1 MEHDTRENIRWSV
14 ANEMFRIFCFLVYY
28 VALMLLGV
36 AIIVGAFYLTYWLAV
51 LGMIFGIFFTILS
64 IIGLWAFAIMFAI
77 YLVKPLFSFSKN
89 ENASRVEVDESD
101 CPELFAMIREVA
113 ESTQCPM
120 PKHVFLTPDVNACVF
135 YNTSFWS
142 IFFPVRKNL
151 EIGLG
156 LLDGTSV
163 DEVKAIIAHE
173 FGHFSQNSMK
183 VGSTVYV
190 TNTVLHN
197 LVFGRDKWDVW
208 VEYISSPSLSIIKYF
223 GRFTRFLS
231 DCVRSVTAHV
241 YKYVQKG
248 YLKLSR
254 YMEYDADD
262 IASQY
267 IGGQVFISA
276 LCKVEV
282 LSENDNLYQQLVKS
296 LTQEK
301 KIVSNYFACKRVAYQ
316 YLSGTHTA
324 RLSYDE
330 SLTEPKRR
338 YYYVPSK
345 IRMENVWASHP
356 SLEDRIANVKGHGS
370 MKSTTAAKP
379 AWTLIPDK
387 VARQVSANFISL
399 IESGEEEKL
408 THISDSEFE
417 QWVQT
422 EIKENFIDRRLVP
435 FFAGHIYE
443 FDLDRA
449 DSNTPA
455 TSPFTVVNAIKIS
468 KLATGTNDYSLFLK
482 IKNKEVDA
490 DDVEYDG
497 VIYNRKHLPID
508 DLKAKLDA
516 LYKEVLKIYSDIYA
530 YVKSRTENGD
540 VFKTSFRILF
550 YAQWLDREVMPR
562 LVAHR
567 NAFVEAWNK
576 TISVADEDDYAWK
589 VSMSEQYEGAVKD
602 ILSKMSLNVAAGIE
616 IVKPYTEYLHEYMNK
631 KHIVQETLD
640 EVDNPLNCVYNM
652 KKILYNAAL
661 RDICETSKNV
671 LDK

>member
-1 MEHDTRENIRWSV
+1 M
-14 ANEMFRIFCFLVYY
+14 
-28 VALMLLGV
+28 
-36 AIIVGAFYLTYWLAV
+36 
-51 LGMIFGIFFTILS
+51 
-64 IIGLWAFAIMFAI
+64 
-77 YLVKPLFSFSKN
+77 
-89 ENASRVEVDESD
+89 
-101 CPELFAMIREVA
+101 
-113 ESTQCPM
+113 
-120 PKHVFLTPDVNACVF
+120 
-135 YNTSFWS
+135 
-142 IFFPVRKNL
+142 
-151 EIGLG
+151 
-156 LLDGTSV
+156 
-163 DEVKAIIAHE
+163 KAIIAHE

-190 TNTVLHN
+190 TNTVLHK

-370 MKSTTAAKP
+370 MKSATAAKP

-422 EIKENFIDRRLVP
+422 EIKENFIDRRLMP

-468 KLATGTNDYSLFLK
+468 KLATGTNDYSLLLK

-530 YVKSRTENGD
+530 YVKSRTENGE

>member
-1 MEHDTRENIRWSV
+1 
-14 ANEMFRIFCFLVYY
+14 MFRIFCFLVYY

-36 AIIVGAFYLTYWLAV
+36 AIIVGAFYLTYPLAV
-51 LGMIFGIFFTILS
+51 LSMVFGIFFAIFS

-89 ENASRVEVDESD
+89 ENTSRVEVDESD

-190 TNTVLHN
+190 TNTVLYN

-208 VEYISSPSLSIIKYF
+208 VEYISSPRLSIIKYF

-282 LSENDNLYQQLVKS
+282 ISENDNLYQQLVKS

-330 SLTEPKRR
+330 PLTEPKRR

-370 MKSTTAAKP
+370 IKSATAAKP

-422 EIKENFIDRRLVP
+422 EIKENFIDRRLMP

-468 KLATGTNDYSLFLK
+468 KLATGTNDYSLLLK
-482 IKNKEVDA
+482 IRNKEVDA

-508 DLKAKLDA
+508 DLKAKMDA

-530 YVKSRTENGD
+530 YVKSRTENGE